1 MTWLK
6 PTVRDA
12 ERCRL
17 WKERPGNMGNI
28 QTKLAKFTRYV
39 EFPNTLEKISA
50 DRLQWNKVGSKST
63 LHHDVASTLI
73 LRYFDFMCLLELYFS
88 HIFYTSQAF
97 P

>member
-50 DRLQWNKVGSKST
+50 DRLQ
-63 LHHDVASTLI
+63 
-73 LRYFDFMCLLELYFS
+73 
-88 HIFYTSQAF
+88 
-97 P
+97 